1 VDTTLDDL
9 QLKQLHTWLGWIK
22 RWAPGDGVQEL
33 EVIREEHRD
42 SLYVCLFLV
51 HQQNARNLTQLRPS
65 LIFDRY
71 VSKRSSTSKRS

>member
-51 HQQNARNLTQLRPS
+51 LGPLVLTRALDHRAHAPS
-65 LIFDRY
+65 ALQ
-71 VSKRSSTSKRS
+71 